1 MPFWVRP
8 PLKKALNMFN
18 KPQFQVRA
26 AKEKLPKRMALLLLV
41 AVGAS
46 LLVVLRPEAP
56 LSPPLT
62 GEAARLELEVRLD
75 AQGNRLGRAAHWR
88 LPDAGERVASH
99 CQEAKVWR
107 APVVR
112 VQSAVNTP
120 QQAVVSL
127 AQFLQGCEVGEIV
140 LGQDAPQKGV
150 QHVR

>member
-1 MPFWVRP
+1 
-8 PLKKALNMFN
+8 MFN

-62 GEAARLELEVRLD
+62 GAAARLELEVRLD

-88 LPDAGERVASH
+88 LPDAGEQVASLSGS
-99 CQEAKVWR
+99 EGLAGTGGSR
-107 APVVR
+107 AIRGEYAAAGGGEPG
-112 VQSAVNTP
+112 AV
-120 QQAVVSL
+120 SS
-127 AQFLQGCEVGEIV
+127 
-140 LGQDAPQKGV
+140 
-150 QHVR
+150 RM